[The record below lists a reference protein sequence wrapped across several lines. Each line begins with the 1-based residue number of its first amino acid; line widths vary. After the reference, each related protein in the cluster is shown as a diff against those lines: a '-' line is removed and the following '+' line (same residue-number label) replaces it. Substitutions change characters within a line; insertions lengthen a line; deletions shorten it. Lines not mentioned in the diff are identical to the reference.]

1 MYKLMRL
8 HRRRINSVPLGPKLH
23 TTTSTPLVSN
33 YQNLSS
39 SEKVPQWGTFF
50 LLYGGDQQYHEITF
64 SNIFIHC
71 LNKCPLPLGTSEGV
85 KFIPSGDELF
95 FRYRVTFC
103 LFPLVT
109 GVGFNFVS
117 TGDEVRTLKK
127 LHIFRKKGVRFSA
140 ETVR

>member
-8 HRRRINSVPLGPKLH
+8 HRRRITSVPLGPKLH

-39 SEKVPQWGTFF
+39 SEMVPHWGTFF
-50 LLYGGDQQYHEITF
+50 FYPAPINSITKKLF
-64 SNIFIHC
+64 QNIFIHC
-71 LNKCPLPLGTSEGV
+71 LSKCPIPLGTSVGFN
-85 KFIPSGDELF
+85 FIPSGEKLF
-95 FRYRVTFC
+95 FRYRVTFWP
-103 LFPLVT
+103 FPLVT

-127 LHIFRKKGVRFSA
+127 LHIFRKKRVRF
-140 ETVR
+140 